1 MKQCK
6 KVLAL
11 VLALVMLLSA
21 VGVGLTASATNVK
34 NLYTGAALS
43 GKMNKAD
50 SYELENEQY
59 ASIILDFADKALAE
73 ANIAPI
79 VYPLT
84 GGLRI
89 SINLKSINQL
99 NTSIM
104 GLDTLIDKVPG
115 SLLGDVQKLYLKDF
129 TTNTARDGRTCASDV
144 RFINALV
151 SFINNESNY
160 SRIKK
165 LVQKGV
171 GSGDGQFDAG
181 AINGMINDM
190 AGDIVGDIV
199 GFLKKTLFQD
209 SNANFDTEV
218 ASLITELLNGL
229 DLEMIKGY
237 TFETSDTLYSTVDK
251 LARVITRWAV
261 SNVQADTWQIKE
273 NILAAMPSFEKDY
286 PFVKLDN
293 ITSINWDWQDDGMG
307 TKYVAGNASTYLV
320 YHVNNCIGS
329 IVETIIPEFKNFKGT
344 YAEAGWKKDNST
356 SSLSTLNTNIAKAAQ
371 FADIKLNNGGSF
383 TEQEIASMTNPT
395 KSYAMV
401 LANTIIKMFFPGIK
415 VEKQDILQGNIAV
428 LAVQA
433 LNEFMAYYI
442 PDNVLTDLYTYNE
455 TGTVLNRSKYT
466 ESYCQSQYKKMCA
479 QLLAKFVSGYFPEQS
494 GKLEFSNKNDLDA
507 VLKDIV
513 KYFMNIVCK
522 AGSLSEGALGT
533 ISNSDTVYTA
543 VDRIILSLNSSGV
556 YQEGASPSG
565 ARNVT
570 GIIPEGF
577 LPDSIKASGHTH
589 CTSKDAI
596 DHLFNCV
603 NDLNFGDLFKI
614 LIPNA
619 SNSEMNTSLFPTL
632 VSREFIRIINVIF
645 PGTWTSKTDS
655 LNALITNPNLGT
667 MLANIMSKL
676 NINYHVYPGLK
687 LVSTLMGLSTAQTR
701 GEAEI
706 DLSYKFSDSL
716 YTKISPEIASGST
729 ASQPNIPANYNI
741 TVTNTSKGI
750 NGGYHSS
757 TGSEVQ
763 YEPYKL
769 QVVSIQCVNDSNVTV
784 SGVGD
789 TTIVKSDESMNFPIS
804 GKATNNKVLEFL
816 VTYKMSNE
824 LGSYKGSIEQQS
836 RLYAFFGNRAF
847 TSARSNSVTV
857 KIPSTIYGTPSML
870 NSAVGYYNTNDA
882 SASYSGSA
890 EDSVF
895 PTALKNAGFDF
906 KAANTGTPES
916 TLDAQFN
923 PFSVSVPS
931 GVEIGN
937 YAGTYQLTYN
947 LKTMDTSAEGS
958 SYGSNTPINVNWVLF
973 DDGGLEK
980 LVNSIVGEALQSGDF
995 SNTDLWNTFEAELI
1009 HAQTMLK
1016 NPSSAG
1022 TTAAALTTAFA
1033 NEKEVLE
1040 NTYKAL
1046 KESSTADYTGL
1057 LKERLVE
1064 YADGDPENN
1073 IRPKYTRWDYATVGY
1088 ARYDSS
1094 LSTVRDYYQKK
1105 ESSSIKVTEALRYNE
1120 EMAKPAI
1127 LFADSTTE
1135 VSKGKAQTN
1144 LQTIYNE
1151 YNPRRSSY
1159 TADKY
1164 TPGSIEPLME
1174 ALDQAKQVLDGTGL
1188 DGQSAPKISDY
1199 ADARSDILAALN
1211 KLIDQPLDIAALNAL
1226 VTQVKEQYNDNMYY
1240 TDAAWNVFEK
1250 ALATADQYINDPYSL
1265 LDEDYTAADVA
1276 RVNAQITN
1284 EVIPQVNAAVQTL
1297 QDNPYISS
1305 LSGTATGAVAY
1316 DFGKQIV
1323 CGPKVIDASE
1333 YIIVPYGTTVA
1344 NVSQFFEFSKNTSKY
1359 TKDDEGNWN
1368 TYCSVDGSPSF
1379 TIYNAAGRA
1388 QSSGLTKVRSDWTV
1402 TVTAPGI
1409 ESHYTIVV
1417 TANVG
1422 NKSISASLFAQAPA
1436 QLATILPNVIA
1447 NVGVDA
1453 LKPAEILACDLNG
1466 DGMVDNTDLSL
1477 LKMWQTGRFTPYNIN
1492 I

>member
-21 VGVGLTASATNVK
+21 VGVGLSASATNVK
-34 NLYTGAALS
+34 NLYTGAALA

-89 SINLKSINQL
+89 SINAKSINQI
-99 NTSIM
+99 NTSII
-104 GLDTLIDKVPG
+104 GLQTLIDKVPG
-115 SLLGDVQKLYLKDF
+115 SLLGDIQKLKFQDF
-129 TTNTARDGRTCASDV
+129 TANTSRDGKTCASDV

-151 SFINNESNY
+151 SFITKEDNY

-209 SNANFDTEV
+209 ANANFDTEV

-229 DLEMIKGY
+229 NLEMLEGY

-251 LARVITRWAV
+251 LARVLTRWV
-261 SNVQADTWQIKE
+261 VKNVQEDTWEIKE

-293 ITSINWDWQDDGMG
+293 ITSINWDWQADGMG
-307 TKYVAGNASTYLV
+307 TKYVAGNTSTYLV
-320 YHVNNCIGS
+320 YHINNCLGS
-329 IVETIIPEFKNFKGT
+329 IVETIIPEFKTFKGT
-344 YAEAGWKKDNST
+344 YSTAGWTKDNGT
-356 SSLSTLNTNIAKAAQ
+356 SSLNTLNQNIAKAAQ

-383 TEQEIASMTNPT
+383 TAEEIASMTNPT

-401 LANTIIKMFFPGIK
+401 LADTIIKMFFPGIK

-442 PDNVLTDLYTYNE
+442 PDNILTDLYTYSE
-455 TGTVLNRSKYT
+455 TGTVLNRTKYT
-466 ESYCQSQYKKMCA
+466 ESYCQSQYKKMLA

-494 GKLEFSNKNDLDA
+494 GKLVFSDKNNLDA

-513 KYFMNIVCK
+513 KYFMNVVCK

-533 ISNSDTVYTA
+533 ISGSDTVYTA
-543 VDRIILSLNSSGV
+543 VDRIILSVNSSGA
-556 YQEGASPSG
+556 YQEGASGSG

-589 CTSKDAI
+589 CTSKDLI
-596 DHLFNCV
+596 DHLFSCV
-603 NDLNFGDLFKI
+603 NNLNFGDLFK
-614 LIPNA
+614 LLVPNA

-645 PGTWTSKTDS
+645 PGTWTSRTDS
-655 LNALITNPNLGT
+655 LNALITNNNLGT
-667 MLANIMSKL
+667 MLGNIMSKL
-676 NINYHVYPGLK
+676 NINYHVYPGMK

-706 DLSYKFSDSL
+706 ELSYKFSDSL

-729 ASQPNIPANYNI
+729 ADEPSIPANYNI

-757 TGSEVQ
+757 TGSEIQ

-769 QVVSIQCVNDSNVTV
+769 QVVSIQCVNDNNVTV

-824 LGSYKGSIEQQS
+824 LGNSYGVEQQS
-836 RLYAFFGNRAF
+836 RLYVFFGNRD
-847 TSARSNSVTV
+847 SNSGNSGNVSDDKYITVT
-857 KIPSTIYGTPSML
+857 IPKVFYGTPSMF
-870 NSAVGYYNTNDA
+870 NSTVGYYKTSDA
-882 SASYSGSA
+882 SSTYTGAA
-890 EDSVF
+890 DDSVF

-906 KAANTGTPES
+906 SASNTGTPES
-916 TLDAQFN
+916 TLAAQFN

-931 GVEIGN
+931 GVDISQYAGN
-937 YAGTYQLTYN
+937 YALTYN
-947 LKTMDTSAEGS
+947 LKTMDTNAEGS
-958 SYGSNTPINVNWVLF
+958 SYGSNTPINVTWVLF

-980 LVNSIVGEALQSGDF
+980 LVNSIVGESLQSGDF
-995 SNTDLWNTFEAELI
+995 SDTGLWNAFEAELI
-1009 HAQTMLK
+1009 VAQAMLK
-1016 NPSSAG
+1016 NPGAVG
-1022 TTAAALTTAFA
+1022 TTPSALASAFA
-1033 NEKEVLE
+1033 NEKEALE
-1040 NTYKAL
+1040 NAYTAL

-1105 ESSSIKVTEALRYNE
+1105 ETSSIKVTEALRYNA
-1120 EMAKPAI
+1120 EMAK
-1127 LFADSTTE
+1127 
-1135 VSKGKAQTN
+1135 
-1144 LQTIYNE
+1144 
-1151 YNPRRSSY
+1151 
-1159 TADKY
+1159 
-1164 TPGSIEPLME
+1164 
-1174 ALDQAKQVLDGTGL
+1174 
-1188 DGQSAPKISDY
+1188 
-1199 ADARSDILAALN
+1199 
-1211 KLIDQPLDIAALNAL
+1211 
-1226 VTQVKEQYNDNMYY
+1226 
-1240 TDAAWNVFEK
+1240 
-1250 ALATADQYINDPYSL
+1250 
-1265 LDEDYTAADVA
+1265 
-1276 RVNAQITN
+1276 
-1284 EVIPQVNAAVQTL
+1284 
-1297 QDNPYISS
+1297 
-1305 LSGTATGAVAY
+1305 
-1316 DFGKQIV
+1316 
-1323 CGPKVIDASE
+1323 AS
-1333 YIIVPYGTTVA
+1333 
-1344 NVSQFFEFSKNTSKY
+1344 
-1359 TKDDEGNWN
+1359 
-1368 TYCSVDGSPSF
+1368 
-1379 TIYNAAGRA
+1379 
-1388 QSSGLTKVRSDWTV
+1388 
-1402 TVTAPGI
+1402 
-1409 ESHYTIVV
+1409 
-1417 TANVG
+1417 
-1422 NKSISASLFAQAPA
+1422 
-1436 QLATILPNVIA
+1436 
-1447 NVGVDA
+1447 
-1453 LKPAEILACDLNG
+1453 
-1466 DGMVDNTDLSL
+1466 
-1477 LKMWQTGRFTPYNIN
+1477 
-1492 I
+1492 